1 MRFISKIEE
10 AILEDLHMLQFTVTP
25 ALQSPWSLLYPIPII
40 ANAHKPMPC
49 GQKTETSKEIFFPA
63 PFSLH
68 FCDTVVS
75 LTGLCVTW

>member
-40 ANAHKPMPC
+40 VNAHKPMW
-49 GQKTETSKEIFFPA
+49 TENR
-63 PFSLH
+63 
-68 FCDTVVS
+68 DV
-75 LTGLCVTW
+75 